1 MKKWIA
7 FVLAMVLA
15 LSLTGCK
22 ASDYKKAVSA
32 MEDGFYSDAAITL
45 EALGDYKDSAEL
57 LRKCRYTLAEQSF
70 EAGSYTEAKSAFQ
83 ALADYKDSANYIKK
97 CDYNLAVDAYEAG
110 EYQQALEVFRTLEG
124 FSDSNRYITQCENAI
139 LTDKLEG
146 EWVSDV
152 LDLTDFFLKIV
163 AAVDENMAVLLE
175 SKGAKYEMT
184 VDVTFVESGF
194 CTQSAS
200 VADVESLLEIYNTVV
215 RSYVLASIEASLA
228 ESNFTL
234 QDLYDELGT
243 DDLDVIYQDLF
254 GSTLDELVES
264 YGFME
269 YIQYMEDSMSMECTY
284 VIKDG
289 QIHCNSDV
297 FCYDAETDTLTAET
311 DEATSE
317 LLGISV
323 LTFHRK

>member
-1 MKKWIA
+1 MKKWIS
-7 FVLAMVLA
+7 FVLVLSLA

-32 MEDGFYSDAAITL
+32 MDDGFYSDAAITL

-110 EYQQALEVFRTLEG
+110 EYQKALEVFRMLEG
-124 FSDSNRYITQCENAI
+124 FSDSTRYITQCENAI
-139 LTDKLEG
+139 LSDKLEG

-152 LDLTDFFLKIV
+152 LDLTDLFLVGV
-163 AAVDENMAVLLE
+163 AAVDEDMAVLLE
-175 SKGAKYEMT
+175 SKGTKYEMT
-184 VDVTFVESGF
+184 VEVTFVESGF

-200 VADVESLLEIYNTVV
+200 FADVDGLVETFNTVV

-228 ESNFTL
+228 ENNFTL
-234 QDLYDELGT
+234 QNLYDELGT

-254 GSTLDELVES
+254 GSTLDELIES

-269 YIQYMEDSMSMECTY
+269 YIQYMVDSMSMECTY

-289 QIHCNSDV
+289 KIHCNSDV
-297 FCYDAETDTLTAET
+297 FCYDAETDTLTTEA
-311 DEATSE
+311 DEATAE
-317 LLGISV
+317 MLGITS
-323 LTFHRK
+323 LTLRRK